1 MLAPRRTSSRPKAEH
16 TLSIRLIRPLLRV
29 LPVDVEN
36 VAPLAGVDLRAPI
49 DPDTR
54 LPHASVMD
62 LVERGVTLSG
72 DPLLGLR
79 ASERLEREDF
89 DVLEYAANACG
100 TLRSAMECVRR
111 YVGLVNDAVVVSLEE
126 TGDKAIWKLC
136 AVEGVA
142 PSVLSNDFQLAW
154 SAAIWKRLI
163 GGDPMFLEAH
173 LAHHETPYAAE
184 YGRIFR
190 CDVHFDA
197 PDNALVFP
205 RARLDTALEI
215 ESPGSQAAFAMH
227 AERALRRLE
236 LDKGTSER
244 VRAVLFSQLRTGNT
258 DMQSVAR
265 SLATTGAALRRN
277 LEQEG
282 SSLSELLDEVR
293 RDLTPDYLA
302 DPTLAVAEV
311 VFLLGFSNVPAFSKA
326 FRRWHPGRVP
336 ADFRRQQQEA

>member
-49 DPDTR
+49 DPDMR

-79 ASERLEREDF
+79 ASERLEREDL
-89 DVLEYAANACG
+89 DVLEYAASACG

-163 GGDPMFLEAH
+163 GKDP
-173 LAHHETPYAAE
+173 
-184 YGRIFR
+184 
-190 CDVHFDA
+190 
-197 PDNALVFP
+197 
-205 RARLDTALEI
+205 
-215 ESPGSQAAFAMH
+215 
-227 AERALRRLE
+227 
-236 LDKGTSER
+236 
-244 VRAVLFSQLRTGNT
+244 
-258 DMQSVAR
+258 
-265 SLATTGAALRRN
+265 
-277 LEQEG
+277 
-282 SSLSELLDEVR
+282 
-293 RDLTPDYLA
+293 
-302 DPTLAVAEV
+302 
-311 VFLLGFSNVPAFSKA
+311 
-326 FRRWHPGRVP
+326 
-336 ADFRRQQQEA
+336 